1 MFESG
6 VQSDGNAGRKRR
18 LGVAGRIE
26 RKRMFQMSPDLAAL
40 RRFLAATGPG
50 PIEDAAALIA
60 LLAAVWPSLDGADDE
75 AMGSWKLHRMEGP
88 EWRPPLLTFSIER
101 HGAVV
106 LGGTRADLQR
116 WTVNLDTLTA
126 SVEVAG
132 HRQLRPLAPRLNV
145 APLVAEIVELV
156 AAGVEDDRLGWSPD
170 RQTVRVRIG
179 KIIPAD
185 GFAQTVAGRRK
196 RFRDKLR
203 AAMAA
208 SGWSV
213 GTAVGT
219 FVRTSR

>member
-1 MFESG
+1 M
-6 VQSDGNAGRKRR
+6 A
-18 LGVAGRIE
+18 
-26 RKRMFQMSPDLAAL
+26 
-40 RRFLAATGPG
+40 
-50 PIEDAAALIA
+50 
-60 LLAAVWPSLDGADDE
+60 
-75 AMGSWKLHRMEGP
+75 SWKLGRMEGP

-101 HGAVV
+101 HGAMV

-132 HRQLRPLAPRLNV
+132 RRQLRPLAPRLNV

-156 AAGVEDDRLGWSPD
+156 AAGVEDDRLGWSTD
-170 RQTVRVRIG
+170 RQTVRVRIS

-185 GFAQTVAGRRK
+185 GFQQTVAGRRK
-196 RFRDKLR
+196 RFRDKLT

-213 GTAVGT
+213 GTAAWT
-219 FVRTSR
+219 FVHTGR

>member
-1 MFESG
+1 
-6 VQSDGNAGRKRR
+6 
-18 LGVAGRIE
+18 
-26 RKRMFQMSPDLAAL
+26 MFQMSPDLAAL
-40 RRFLAATGPG
+40 RRFLAATEPG
-50 PIEDAAALIA
+50 PIEGAAALIA

-88 EWRPPLLTFSIER
+88 EWRPPLLTFVIER
-101 HGAVV
+101 HGGFV

-116 WTVNLDTLTA
+116 WAVNLDTLTA

-132 HRQLRPLAPRLNV
+132 RRQLRPMAPRLNV

-170 RQTVRVRIG
+170 RQTVRVRIS

-185 GFAQTVAGRRK
+185 GFAQTVEGRRK

-213 GTAVGT
+213 GTAAGT

>member
-1 MFESG
+1 
-6 VQSDGNAGRKRR
+6 
-18 LGVAGRIE
+18 
-26 RKRMFQMSPDLAAL
+26 MFQMSPDLAAL
-40 RRFLAATGPG
+40 RRFLAAAGPG
-50 PIEDAAALIA
+50 PIEDAVALIA

-75 AMGSWKLHRMEGP
+75 AMASWKLGRMEGP
-88 EWRPPLLTFSIER
+88 EWRPPLLTFVIER
-101 HGAVV
+101 HGGFV
-106 LGGTRADLQR
+106 LGSTRAELQQ

-132 HRQLRPLAPRLNV
+132 RRQLRPLAPRLNV
-145 APLVAEIVELV
+145 ARLVAEIMELV
-156 AAGVEDDRLGWSPD
+156 AAGVEDDRLGWSAD
-170 RQTVRVRIG
+170 RQTVRVRIS

-185 GFAQTVAGRRK
+185 GFQQTVAGRRK

-213 GTAVGT
+213 GTAAGT

>member
-1 MFESG
+1 M
-6 VQSDGNAGRKRR
+6 A
-18 LGVAGRIE
+18 
-26 RKRMFQMSPDLAAL
+26 
-40 RRFLAATGPG
+40 
-50 PIEDAAALIA
+50 
-60 LLAAVWPSLDGADDE
+60 
-75 AMGSWKLHRMEGP
+75 SWKLGRMEGP

-101 HGAVV
+101 HGAMV

-132 HRQLRPLAPRLNV
+132 RRQLRPLAPRLNV

-156 AAGVEDDRLGWSPD
+156 AAGVEDDRLGWSTD
-170 RQTVRVRIG
+170 RQTVRVRIS

-185 GFAQTVAGRRK
+185 GFQQTVAGRRK
-196 RFRDKLR
+196 RFRDKLT

-213 GTAVGT
+213 GAAAGT
-219 FVRTSR
+219 FVRTGR

>member
-1 MFESG
+1 
-6 VQSDGNAGRKRR
+6 
-18 LGVAGRIE
+18 
-26 RKRMFQMSPDLAAL
+26 MFQMSPDLAAL
-40 RRFLAATGPG
+40 RRFLAATEPG

-75 AMGSWKLHRMEGP
+75 AMESWKLHRMEGP
-88 EWRPPLLTFSIER
+88 EWRPPFLTFSIER

-106 LGGTRADLQR
+106 LGGTRADVQR
-116 WTVNLDTLTA
+116 WAVNLDTLTA
-126 SVEVAG
+126 SIEGVG
-132 HRQLRPLAPRLNV
+132 RRQLHPLAPRLNV

-185 GFAQTVAGRRK
+185 GFAQTVAGRRQ

-208 SGWSV
+208 SRWSA
-213 GTAVGT
+213 GTAVWT
-219 FVRTSR
+219 FVRTRR